1 MAQKSSYTDTVHQ
14 IIREATEPLSVNDVV
29 EKLVEHDPENPPK
42 NPRATVRSAFRSS
55 GLIFSSGRSL
65 YEWLPRSLKGTRL
78 RHTLT
83 ARDFETRSLYWDT
96 DLLIGQWPAAEE
108 PESRRERPD
117 LEWTTESGKTVTVA
131 LTEDEDDV
139 FFSVLDADFWSWVTE
154 ANLVAGDDLILTVT
168 EPMKGKISVVGE
180 PRANRNIKLI
190 DERNR
195 ATRRRAE
202 EFLTTQ
208 RDGLAKPR
216 EIAASLLAQRSYH
229 DSIPPLSLSNLLP
242 KEVEAAFG
250 LATQRDS
257 LEEAK
262 PSSNVI
268 PFPKSGGSGEHPS
281 VPENADGAGSREL
294 QIPVNTGYELPD
306 NSAYTQSLELVHEAD
321 SPSPALALHALGLS
335 RLCSPAYALL
345 SQSSEFRKE
354 ALELAGQSVI
364 AAERRIAQ
372 GVVESLVSG
381 DEFNLEDGVA
391 NYLESR
397 CFLGRALWHAGS
409 FDEAIEQ
416 AMHCF
421 EIDPEDLLV
430 REDLFVM
437 LFDTDRY
444 EVVLA
449 LLDSFPGA
457 SVTEALYHR
466 ALVALLEDPDSKE
479 ATKALRKAVSHNTHL
494 ARLFLGEDS
503 KKAKKSSVEEA
514 DAYRKAY
521 GFLWRREDHIFDMLE
536 EMVVARR

>member
-1 MAQKSSYTDTVHQ
+1 MAQKSSYTDIVHL

-83 ARDFETRSLYWDT
+83 ARDFETRRLYWDT

-117 LEWTTESGKTVTVA
+117 LTWTTEAGQSITVS
-131 LTEDEDDV
+131 LDEEEDV
-139 FFSVLDADFWSWVTE
+139 FFSALDTEFWSWINE
-154 ANLVAGDDLILTVT
+154 ANLSVGDDLILTVLD
-168 EPMKGKISVVGE
+168 PMAGGVSVVGE
-180 PRANRNIKLI
+180 PRAQRNVKLI

-195 ATRRRAE
+195 AVRRKAE

-216 EIAASLLAQRSYH
+216 EIAASLLAQKAYQ

-242 KEVEAAFG
+242 REVEEAFG
-250 LATQRDS
+250 LATQTDS

-262 PSSNVI
+262 PCSNII
-268 PFPKSGGSGEHPS
+268 PFPKSGSSGEHAPVS
-281 VPENADGAGSREL
+281 DGAEGQGSREL
-294 QIPVNTGYELPD
+294 QIPLNTGYELPD
-306 NSAYTQSLELVHEAD
+306 NAAYSQSLELIHDAAK
-321 SPSPALALHALGLS
+321 PSPALALHALGIS
-335 RLCSPAYALL
+335 PLCSPAYALL
-345 SQSSEFRKE
+345 SQSSEFKKE

-372 GVVESLVSG
+372 GVVESLISG
-381 DEFNLEDGVA
+381 EEFNLEEGVA
-391 NYLESR
+391 NYLEARS
-397 CFLGRALWHAGS
+397 FLGRALFHAGNL
-409 FDEAIEQ
+409 DEAIEQ

-421 EIDPEDLLV
+421 EIDPEDLEV

-437 LFDTDRY
+437 LFDSDRH
-444 EVVLA
+444 EIVIA

-457 SVTEALYHR
+457 SVTEELYHR

-521 GFLWRREDHIFDMLE
+521 GFLWRREDYIFDLIE
-536 EMVVARR
+536 EMVVAKR